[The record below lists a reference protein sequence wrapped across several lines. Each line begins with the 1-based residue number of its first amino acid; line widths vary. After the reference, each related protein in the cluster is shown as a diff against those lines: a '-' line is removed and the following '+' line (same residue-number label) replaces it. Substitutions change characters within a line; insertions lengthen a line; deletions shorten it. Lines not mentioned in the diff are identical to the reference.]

1 MTRTVAGFAL
11 AILFLTACGTA
22 EDGEETSV
30 TIGSNGSNAARGAD
44 TKTVNCGGSLYEL
57 SELAD
62 APPASSLPDGPTGAV
77 DDVGAP
83 AFDPSRDWKVVHQ
96 SDDRVDLVREL
107 DEPLDMGRGDIRTHA
122 SRTLQRVTGATN
134 VPDGTW
140 LLTSSGPCAQR
151 LVADEDIGDAD
162 LTLADAPSPSDT
174 SIDLLVH
181 ERACASGQSAE
192 GRIRLLQ
199 LSETAEQIRL
209 RIGVRPPGGNSQTCP
224 ANPPTAFT
232 VELSEPLGGRETVDV
247 SVVPPRPVTSI
258 GDG

>member
-1 MTRTVAGFAL
+1 MTRTVAGLAL

-22 EDGEETSV
+22 EDRGDTSV
-30 TIGSNGSNAARGAD
+30 TVGSDGGDAARGAD
-44 TKTVNCGGSLYEL
+44 TTTVNCGGSVYDLG
-57 SELAD
+57 ELAD
-62 APPASSLPDGPTGAV
+62 APPASSLPDGPAGAV
-77 DDVGAP
+77 DDTGAP

-107 DEPLDMGRGDIRTHA
+107 DEPLDKGRGDIRTHG
-122 SRTLQRVTGATN
+122 SRTLQRITGATN

-162 LTLADAPSPSDT
+162 LTLADTASPSDA

-192 GRIRLLQ
+192 GRIRLLE

-209 RIGVRPPGGNSQTCP
+209 RIGVRPPDGDSQSCP
-224 ANPPTAFT
+224 ANPPTTFT
-232 VELSEPLGGRETVDV
+232 VELGEPLGGREIVDV
-247 SVVPPRPVTSI
+247 SVVPPRPVTPT
-258 GDG
+258 GDR